1 MKTMRTLVSTGLA
14 IACAAISASGHA
26 ADISPGLWEFTLTPA
41 SGGPG
46 GVNPPPFKS
55 TQCYSAEDARD
66 PSRLLGKATNPGA
79 DCKYVDRS
87 YSGSTFT
94 FRMQC
99 TGVLAM
105 ESTGRIDFSAE
116 KMEGTVDS
124 KASLMGQG
132 IEMQNKL
139 SARRVGPC

>member
-1 MKTMRTLVSTGLA
+1 MRTFVAAAFLA
-14 IACAAISASGHA
+14 SVVAPLPGRA
-26 ADISPGLWEFTLTPA
+26 ADISPGLWEFTITPA
-41 SGGPG
+41 VGGPG
-46 GVNPPPFKS
+46 GVTAPPFKS

-87 YSGSTFT
+87 YSGNTFT

-105 ESTGRIDFSAE
+105 ESTGRIDFSSE

-124 KASLMGQG
+124 KANMMGQG

-139 SARRVGPC
+139 TARRLGAC